1 MCRNHLSDQQT
12 YGKTRVGLKKIFYS
26 APYVEAM
33 FQIWWRSVHKWR
45 HNLVHAKWC
54 YILSNAAMHSIV
66 QTTIHQFI
74 YKHSFF
80 FSENVIINPSSI
92 VCIGRFWHTR
102 TLDCIDI
109 LSSRSIRWYNGSLLL
124 QCVEFSSLVAVHYVI
139 MYCHCDVYRPHPSF
153 SSRFGTSHVNL
164 DEENTRNAS
173 DKNSFWL

>member
-109 LSSRSIRWYNGSLLL
+109 LSSRYIWWSQQIQWVTTTAVCRIQLIGCCSL
-124 QCVEFSSLVAVHYVI
+124 
-139 MYCHCDVYRPHPSF
+139 CD
-153 SSRFGTSHVNL
+153 HVL
-164 DEENTRNAS
+164 PL
-173 DKNSFWL
+173 WCI